1 LNIPETIEA
10 AVAIIEALDA
20 RTAAYDVRI
29 GELEQELLTVTELR
43 ADVARLAAEVGAANA
58 ATDVAYAIAEANQR
72 DNANLRQS
80 LANYMLSTDGGQAAL
95 REFKALALSASIAAQ
110 QAELAKMVG

>member
-1 LNIPETIEA
+1 MKAPESMEA
-10 AVAIIEALDA
+10 AVEIIEALNE

-43 ADVARLAAEVGAANA
+43 ADVVRLVAEVATTNADKDAAI
-58 ATDVAYAIAEANQR
+58 AIAEANQR

-80 LANYMLSTDGGQAAL
+80 LANYLLSTDGGQAAL
-95 REFKALALSASIAAQ
+95 NEFKAMALSASIAAQ
-110 QAELAKMVG
+110 QAELDRLNG

>member
-1 LNIPETIEA
+1 MEA
-10 AVAIIEALDA
+10 AVAIIEALDT

-29 GELEQELLTVTELR
+29 SELEQQLLTVTELR
-43 ADVARLAAEVGAANA
+43 EDVARLVAEVGAANA
-58 ATDVAYAIAEANQR
+58 ARDAATSIAEANQR

-95 REFKALALSASIAAQ
+95 KEFKAMALAASIAAQ
-110 QAELAKMVG
+110 QAELDRLNG